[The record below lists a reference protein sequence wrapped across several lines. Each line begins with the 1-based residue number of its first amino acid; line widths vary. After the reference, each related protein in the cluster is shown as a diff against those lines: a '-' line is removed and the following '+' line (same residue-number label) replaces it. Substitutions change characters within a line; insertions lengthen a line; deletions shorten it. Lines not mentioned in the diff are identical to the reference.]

1 MKSRWLL
8 SLVLMLLGLS
18 GVMTWHLRPEEMLTS
33 KGSTPIPSVSTAASQ
48 AIQYEL
54 HSFTHTDI
62 HALLIPKEK
71 YQIQPGLLP
80 SMGTVADLAQTDGAI
95 AILNGGFFD
104 PANGKTTSYVMV
116 NGSVVA
122 DPRDNERLMGNPDLQ
137 SYLGQILDR
146 SEFRRYQC
154 GERVEYAIAR
164 HSAPIP
170 TNCQLV
176 DALGAGPQLL
186 PDLTLVEEGFL
197 EERDGAIVRDALGAQ
212 QRNARSA
219 IGIRRDGMVVWVMA
233 AQRPDVSHSGVSLPE
248 LADFLRGLGVE
259 TALNLDGG
267 SSASFCYEGECF
279 FGKVNQAGDRVER
292 PVKSVL
298 KAMPLAE

>member
-1 MKSRWLL
+1 
-8 SLVLMLLGLS
+8 MLLGLW
-18 GVMTWHLRPEEMLTS
+18 GVMTWHFRPAEMLAS
-33 KGSTPIPSVSTAASQ
+33 NGSTPMPSAPMLSASIAAPQ
-48 AIQYEL
+48 LLQYEL
-54 HSFTHTDI
+54 HVLTHSDI
-62 HALLIPKEK
+62 HTLLIPKEK

-80 SMGTVADLAQTDGAI
+80 SMGTVANLAQTDGAI

-116 NGSVVA
+116 DGSVVA
-122 DPRDNERLMGNPDLQ
+122 DPRDNERLMNNPDLQ
-137 SYLGQILDR
+137 AYLEQILDR

-154 GERVEYAIAR
+154 GETVEYAIAR
-164 HSAPIP
+164 HSAPIAP
-170 TNCQLV
+170 NCQLV

-197 EERDGAIVRDALGAQ
+197 EQQDGEIVRDALGVE

-219 IGIRRDGMVVWVMA
+219 IGIRGDGTVVWVMA
-233 AQRPDVSHSGVSLPE
+233 AQRPAVSQSGVSLPE

-267 SSASFCYEGECF
+267 SSASFCYAGTCF